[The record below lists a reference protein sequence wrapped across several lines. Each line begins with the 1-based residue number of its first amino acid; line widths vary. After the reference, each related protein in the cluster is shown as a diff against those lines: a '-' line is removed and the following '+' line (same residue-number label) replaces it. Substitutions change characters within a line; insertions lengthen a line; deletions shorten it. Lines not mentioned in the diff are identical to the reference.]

1 MPSNWIS
8 NPSVSRGLPW
18 ASLTLFGTSKLL
30 RRPVIVGLCA
40 DTISGA
46 ANRVR
51 HKAIPTTARRR
62 KDDKRL
68 RSVIDTSDLRTIY
81 ENFEKVAGTYWGL
94 YFAYRVA
101 ASATA
106 ATSVRSCSLWQWR

>member
-40 DTISGA
+40 DTIRGA

-51 HKAIPTTARRR
+51 HKAIPTTAMWR

-68 RSVIDTSDLRTIY
+68 RSVMIVRSENLY
-81 ENFEKVAGTYWGL
+81 ENFEKWLELTGEL
-94 YFAYRVA
+94 YFAYRNGPFGYFGCEVVVYG
-101 ASATA
+101 S
-106 ATSVRSCSLWQWR
+106 SGVR